1 MVFFSVLNGRGIV
14 SPKYR
19 IFPIYCGHV
28 RKVPKMTRK
37 IVSLSMREQLYDAL
51 RDLILKNTYRPNS
64 VLQIDHL
71 AEEFS
76 VSATPVREALVRLEA
91 DGLVRLIP
99 NKGAM
104 VTDIREEDIRN
115 TWEMRQL
122 LEPYASGQSAALI
135 PGSEILELEEKIL
148 CLRDEPF
155 DNERYVDCDTRLH
168 EILYVHLANAFLV
181 DAIRRVHQMSIR
193 IRYLPEG
200 SAALHERVVHE
211 VIHEHLAILAALRT
225 RDAEKISALV
235 LSHLKN
241 GEKRAM
247 TALSDKAR

>member
-1 MVFFSVLNGRGIV
+1 
-14 SPKYR
+14 
-19 IFPIYCGHV
+19 
-28 RKVPKMTRK
+28 MTKK

-51 RDLILKNTYRPNS
+51 RDLILKNIYRPNA

-104 VTDIREEDIRN
+104 VTDIREVDIRN

-122 LEPYASGQSAALI
+122 LEPYAAGLSAELI

-148 CLRDEPF
+148 GLRDEPF
-155 DNERYVDCDTRLH
+155 SNDRYVECDTRLH
-168 EILYVHLANAFLV
+168 EIFYIHLGNTLLV
-181 DAIRRVHQMSIR
+181 DMIRRVHQMSIR
-193 IRYLPEG
+193 IRYYPEG
-200 SAALHERVVHE
+200 SMALHERVVHE
-211 VIHEHLAILAALRT
+211 VIQEHLSILAAIRT
-225 RDAEKISALV
+225 RDAAKISALV
-235 LSHLKN
+235 LAHLQN

-247 TALSDKAR
+247 AALPGRN